1 MKRKKIEAAF
11 PLSPQQKGMLYA
23 SLGEQEGGLFV
34 EQFSC
39 RIVGPLD
46 IKLFREAWEK
56 LIDSHSMLRTAFA
69 WKTQKEPIQAVLK
82 EVAVK
87 LQRHDLR
94 SFSAAEKQ
102 LRIEAFLGLDSQ
114 QPFNLTEAPLM
125 RLALLQLE
133 DQEYHFVW
141 TIHHI
146 LIDGWCRPILLL
158 QLQKAYTSLAAGRP
172 AVIEATRPYRDYV
185 AWLQKQDLAAAAAF
199 WSSQLSGFDG
209 PTVLGRTADAPPMPE
224 KLAES
229 AMADSNVAEPVLC
242 AVQEH
247 AKKHGITLNTV
258 LQGVWAMA
266 LARYSGS
273 KDVVFG
279 TTVSGR
285 PAELDGAEN
294 IVGLFINTLPFRVEV
309 APEAPVFEWMKRIQE
324 RHTQVR
330 NYEHC
335 SAGQVHEWS
344 GAPRN
349 RPLYES
355 ILVFQ
360 NYPSVIAAFALTD
373 EIEIREMR
381 ATGAKTECP
390 LTLLAGRPGN
400 SGMGFRAVYDCSRLT
415 AEAAGLVLR
424 HAGVLTAALARDP
437 QQRVAALMELIPDS
451 EIPVVFPRF
460 GAQPL
465 EMGFVA
471 PRTEIEQIV
480 AATWAECLGLPEVS
494 VTANFFELGGHSL
507 AAVQL
512 INAVSGRLGVRVPLP
527 SLFGSPTVAGM
538 ASAVVQQIASSA
550 GPEVVAQALNEIES
564 GVQLP

>member
-1 MKRKKIEAAF
+1 VNRKRIEAAF

-39 RIVGPLD
+39 RITGSLD
-46 IKLFREAWEK
+46 IKLFREAWQK
-56 LIDSHSMLRTAFA
+56 LIDSHSMLRTAFV
-69 WKTQKEPIQAVLK
+69 WKAQKEPIQVALK
-82 EVAVK
+82 EVEVK

-94 SFSAAEKQ
+94 SFSSAEKQ

-146 LIDGWCRPILLL
+146 LIDGWCRPILLQ
-158 QLQKAYTSLAAGRP
+158 QLQKAYRSLAAGCP
-172 AVIEATRPYRDYV
+172 DAIESTRPYRDYV
-185 AWLQKQDLAAAAAF
+185 AWLQKQDLAAAEAF
-199 WSSQLSGFDG
+199 WRSQLSGFDG
-209 PTVLGRTADAPPMPE
+209 PTGLGRTADTPAMPE
-224 KLAES
+224 ELSGS
-229 AMADSNVAEPVLC
+229 AIADSHVAEPVLC

-258 LQGVWAMA
+258 LQGVWAVA

-285 PAELDGAEN
+285 PAELDGAGN
-294 IVGLFINTLPFRVEV
+294 IIGLFINTLPFRVEV
-309 APEAPVFEWMKRIQE
+309 ASEAPVLEWMKQLQE
-324 RHTQVR
+324 KHMQIRH
-330 NYEHC
+330 YEHC
-335 SAGQVHEWS
+335 SAGQIHEWS

-381 ATGAKTECP
+381 ATGARTECP

-400 SGMGFRAVYDCSRLT
+400 NGMGLRAVYDRARLST
-415 AEAAGLVLR
+415 EAVYLILR
-424 HAGVLTAALARDP
+424 HAGVLLTALARDP
-437 QQRVAALMELIPDS
+437 QQRVAALLELIPDS
-451 EIPVVFPRF
+451 EIPEVFPRF

-465 EMGFVA
+465 ETEFVA
-471 PRTEIEQIV
+471 PRNEIEQIL
-480 AATWAECLGLPEVS
+480 AAIWAECLGMPETS

-512 INAVSGRLGVRVPLP
+512 INAVSSRLGVRVAL
-527 SLFGSPTVAGM
+527 SHFFGSPTVAGM
-538 ASAVVQQIASSA
+538 ASAVVQQIAASA
-550 GPEVVAQALNEIES
+550 APEAVAQALNELES
-564 GVQLP
+564 GV